1 MLSQIQSAAGWGLG
15 DTPRLM
21 EKPTLKDTGSLAPL
35 SHIGG
40 ITLATEPQV
49 PGKVLGTGQHSA
61 PREASRSGRSGK
73 GQEEVS

>member
-1 MLSQIQSAAGWGLG
+1 MLLQIQSAAGWGLE

-21 EKPTLKDTGSLAPL
+21 EKPTLKDAGSPAPL
-35 SHIGG
+35 SHIAG

-49 PGKVLGTGQHSA
+49 PGKVLGMSQHSP

-73 GQEEVS
+73 GQEGVS